1 MAVGESKVMSRRF
14 RPEKREVEPDLRY
27 DNVHVSMFV
36 NRLMYDGKKS
46 VAQSLIYDSF
56 DLIEERVGRQG
67 VEVFEQ
73 ALQNVMPQIEV
84 RPRRVGGS
92 TYQVPVPVEPYRQV
106 SLAMRWLLSAARNRG
121 GQTMSEKLA
130 NEFIDAS
137 NNQGTAV
144 KKRDDTHRMAEANR
158 AFSHFRI

>member
-1 MAVGESKVMSRRF
+1 MSRRY
-14 RPEKREVEPDLRY
+14 RPEKRDIEPDLRY

-46 VAQSLIYDSF
+46 VAQTLIYDSF
-56 DLIEERVGRQG
+56 DMIEERVGRQG

-84 RPRRVGGS
+84 RPRRVGGA
-92 TYQVPVPVEPYRQV
+92 TYQVPVPVDSYRQV
-106 SLAMRWLLSAARNRG
+106 SLAMRWLLTAARNRS
-121 GQTMSEKLA
+121 GQTMADKLA
-130 NEFIDAS
+130 NEFIDAA
-137 NNQGTAV
+137 NNQGSAV

-158 AFSHFRI
+158 AFSHFRN